1 MELKPIIAIQD
12 MVYTKPI
19 VKKTHCYKW
28 LAPII
33 DHNAEITIRI
43 VGIDESKNLNAIYRK
58 KKYPTNVLSFL
69 IDDAH
74 HLIGDIVLC
83 APVIEEEARDQSKNL
98 EAHYAH
104 LIIHGALHL
113 YGYDHENKKDA
124 EIMEEKE
131 IKILTKLGYK
141 NPYLLEEKNRNE
153 RIKKI

>member
-1 MELKPIIAIQD
+1 MESKPIIAIQD
-12 MVYTKPI
+12 MVHKKPI
-19 VKKTHCYKW
+19 LKKTQCLKW
-28 LAPII
+28 LSPIV
-33 DHNAEITIRI
+33 DKNAEITIRI
-43 VGIDESKNLNAIYRK
+43 VDNDESINLNNIYRK

-69 IDDAH
+69 VDDEV

-83 APVIEEEARDQSKNL
+83 APVIKKEALEQSKKL

-124 EIMEEKE
+124 DIMEAKE

-141 NPYLLEEKNRNE
+141 NPYLTEESKSQ
-153 RIKKI
+153 

>member
-1 MELKPIIAIQD
+1 MESKPIIVIQD
-12 MVYTKPI
+12 MVHKKPI
-19 VKKTHCYKW
+19 LKKTQCLKW
-28 LAPII
+28 LSQIV
-33 DHNAEITIRI
+33 DKNAEITIRI
-43 VGIDESKNLNAIYRK
+43 VDNDESINLNNIYRK

-69 IDDAH
+69 VDDEV

-83 APVIEEEARDQSKNL
+83 APVIEKEALQQSKKL

-124 EIMEEKE
+124 DIMEAKE

-141 NPYLLEEKNRNE
+141 NPYLIEESKSQ
-153 RIKKI
+153 

>member
-1 MELKPIIAIQD
+1 M
-12 MVYTKPI
+12 
-19 VKKTHCYKW
+19 
-28 LAPII
+28 
-33 DHNAEITIRI
+33 
-43 VGIDESKNLNAIYRK
+43 YRK

-69 IDDAH
+69 VDDEH

-83 APVIEEEARDQSKNL
+83 APVIEKEALEQLKNL

-131 IKILTKLGYK
+131 IKILTKLGFK
-141 NPYLLEEKNRNE
+141 NPYLIEEK
-153 RIKKI
+153 KPQ

>member
-1 MELKPIIAIQD
+1 MESKPIIVIQD
-12 MVYTKPI
+12 MVHKKPI
-19 VKKTHCYKW
+19 LKKTQCLKW
-28 LAPII
+28 LSPIV
-33 DHNAEITIRI
+33 DKNAEITIRI
-43 VGIDESKNLNAIYRK
+43 VDNDESINLNNIYRK

-69 IDDAH
+69 VDDEV

-83 APVIEEEARDQSKNL
+83 APVIEKEALQQSKKI

-124 EIMEEKE
+124 DIMEAKE

-141 NPYLLEEKNRNE
+141 NPYLIEESKSQ
-153 RIKKI
+153 

>member
-1 MELKPIIAIQD
+1 MESKPIIVIQD
-12 MVYTKPI
+12 MVHKKPI
-19 VKKTHCYKW
+19 LKKTQCLKW
-28 LAPII
+28 LSPVV
-33 DHNAEITIRI
+33 DKNAEITIRI
-43 VGIDESKNLNAIYRK
+43 VDNDESINLNNIYRK

-69 IDDAH
+69 VDDEV

-83 APVIEEEARDQSKNL
+83 APVIEKEALQQSKKL

-124 EIMEEKE
+124 DIMEAKE

-141 NPYLLEEKNRNE
+141 NPYLIEESKSQ
-153 RIKKI
+153 

>member
-1 MELKPIIAIQD
+1 MELKPIIVIQD
-12 MVYTKPI
+12 MVHTKPI

-33 DHNAEITIRI
+33 DQNTEITIRI
-43 VGIDESKNLNAIYRK
+43 VGSDESKNLNTIYRK

-69 IDDAH
+69 VDDAH

-83 APVIEEEARDQSKNL
+83 APVIEQEALDQSKNL

-124 EIMEEKE
+124 EIMEKKE

-141 NPYLLEEKNRNE
+141 NPYLLEEK
-153 RIKKI
+153 KSQ

>member
-1 MELKPIIAIQD
+1 MESKPIIAIQD
-12 MVYTKPI
+12 MVHKKPI
-19 VKKTHCYKW
+19 LKKIQCLKW
-28 LAPII
+28 LSSIV
-33 DHNAEITIRI
+33 DKNAEITIRI
-43 VGIDESKNLNAIYRK
+43 VDNDESINLNNIYRK

-69 IDDAH
+69 VDDEV

-83 APVIEEEARDQSKNL
+83 APVIEKEALEQSKKL

-124 EIMEEKE
+124 DIMEAKE

-141 NPYLLEEKNRNE
+141 NPYLIEESKSQ
-153 RIKKI
+153 

>member
-1 MELKPIIAIQD
+1 MESKPIIAIQD
-12 MVYTKPI
+12 MVHTKPI
-19 VKKTHCYKW
+19 LKKTQCLKW
-28 LAPII
+28 LMSVV
-33 DHNAEITIRI
+33 DKNAEITIRI
-43 VGIDESKNLNAIYRK
+43 VDNDESQNLNNIYRK

-69 IDDAH
+69 VDDEV

-83 APVIEEEARDQSKNL
+83 APVIQKEALEQSKKL

-124 EIMEEKE
+124 DIMEAKE

-141 NPYLLEEKNRNE
+141 NPYLIEESKSQ
-153 RIKKI
+153 

>member
-1 MELKPIIAIQD
+1 MESKPIIAIQD
-12 MVYTKPI
+12 MVHKKPI
-19 VKKTHCYKW
+19 LKKTQCLKW
-28 LAPII
+28 LSPIV
-33 DHNAEITIRI
+33 DKNSEITIRI
-43 VGIDESKNLNAIYRK
+43 VDNDESINLNNIYRK

-69 IDDAH
+69 VDDEV

-83 APVIEEEARDQSKNL
+83 APVIEKEALEQSKKL

-124 EIMEEKE
+124 DIMEAKE

-141 NPYLLEEKNRNE
+141 NPYLIEESKSQ
-153 RIKKI
+153 

>member
-12 MVYTKPI
+12 MVHTKPI
-19 VKKTHCYKW
+19 LKKIRCYKW

-33 DHNAEITIRI
+33 DQDAEITIRI
-43 VGIDESKNLNAIYRK
+43 VGSDESKNLNTIYRK

-69 IDDAH
+69 VDDAH

-141 NPYLLEEKNRNE
+141 NPYLLEEK
-153 RIKKI
+153 KSQ

>member
-1 MELKPIIAIQD
+1 MIAIQD
-12 MVYTKPI
+12 MVHKKPI
-19 VKKTHCYKW
+19 LKKTQCLKW
-28 LAPII
+28 LSPIV
-33 DHNAEITIRI
+33 DKNAEITIRI
-43 VGIDESKNLNAIYRK
+43 VDNDESINLNNIYRK

-69 IDDAH
+69 VDDEV

-83 APVIEEEARDQSKNL
+83 APVIEKEALEQSKKL

-124 EIMEEKE
+124 DIMEAKE

-141 NPYLLEEKNRNE
+141 NPYLIEESKSQ
-153 RIKKI
+153 

>member
-1 MELKPIIAIQD
+1 MESKPIIVIQD
-12 MVYTKPI
+12 MVHKKPI
-19 VKKTHCYKW
+19 LKKTQCLKW
-28 LAPII
+28 LSPIV
-33 DHNAEITIRI
+33 DKNAEITIRI
-43 VGIDESKNLNAIYRK
+43 VDNDESINLNNIYRK

-69 IDDAH
+69 VDDEV

-83 APVIEEEARDQSKNL
+83 APVIEKEALEQSKKI

-124 EIMEEKE
+124 DIMEARE

-141 NPYLLEEKNRNE
+141 NPYLIEESKSQ
-153 RIKKI
+153 

>member
-1 MELKPIIAIQD
+1 MESRPIIAIQD
-12 MVYTKPI
+12 MVHKKPI
-19 VKKTHCYKW
+19 LKKTQCLKW
-28 LAPII
+28 LSPIV
-33 DHNAEITIRI
+33 DKNAEITIRI
-43 VGIDESKNLNAIYRK
+43 VDNDESINLNNIYRK

-69 IDDAH
+69 VDDEV

-83 APVIEEEARDQSKNL
+83 APVIEKEALEQSKKL

-124 EIMEEKE
+124 DIMEAKE

-141 NPYLLEEKNRNE
+141 NPYLIEESKSQ
-153 RIKKI
+153 

>member
-1 MELKPIIAIQD
+1 MELKPIIAVQD
-12 MVYTKPI
+12 MVHTKPI
-19 VKKTHCYKW
+19 LKKTRCYKW

-33 DHNAEITIRI
+33 DQDAEITIRI
-43 VGIDESKNLNAIYRK
+43 VGSDESKNLNAMYRK

-69 IDDAH
+69 VDDAH

-83 APVIEEEARDQSKNL
+83 APVIEQEALNQSKNL

-124 EIMEEKE
+124 EIMEKKE

-141 NPYLLEEKNRNE
+141 NPYLLEEK
-153 RIKKI
+153 KSQ

>member
-1 MELKPIIAIQD
+1 MESKPIIAIQD
-12 MVYTKPI
+12 MVHKKPI
-19 VKKTHCYKW
+19 LKKIQCLKW
-28 LAPII
+28 LSPIV
-33 DHNAEITIRI
+33 DKNAEITIRI
-43 VGIDESKNLNAIYRK
+43 VDNDESINLNNIYRK

-69 IDDAH
+69 VDDEV

-83 APVIEEEARDQSKNL
+83 APVIEKEALEQSKKL

-124 EIMEEKE
+124 DIMEAKE

-141 NPYLLEEKNRNE
+141 NPYLIEESKSQ
-153 RIKKI
+153 

>member
-1 MELKPIIAIQD
+1 MESKPIIAIQD
-12 MVYTKPI
+12 MVHTKPI
-19 VKKTHCYKW
+19 LKKTQCLKW
-28 LAPII
+28 LMSVV
-33 DHNAEITIRI
+33 DKNAEITIRI
-43 VGIDESKNLNAIYRK
+43 VDNDESQNLNNIYRK

-69 IDDAH
+69 VDDEG

-83 APVIEEEARDQSKNL
+83 APVIEKEALEQSKKL

-124 EIMEEKE
+124 DIMEAKE

-141 NPYLLEEKNRNE
+141 NPYLIEESKSQ
-153 RIKKI
+153 

>member
-1 MELKPIIAIQD
+1 MESKPIITIQD
-12 MVYTKPI
+12 MVHKKPI
-19 VKKTHCYKW
+19 LKKTQCLKW
-28 LAPII
+28 LSPII
-33 DHNAEITIRI
+33 DKNAEITIRI
-43 VGIDESKNLNAIYRK
+43 VDNDESINLNNIYRK

-69 IDDAH
+69 VDDEV

-83 APVIEEEARDQSKNL
+83 APVIEKEALEQSKKI

-124 EIMEEKE
+124 DIMEAKE

-141 NPYLLEEKNRNE
+141 NPYLIEESKSQ
-153 RIKKI
+153 

>member
-1 MELKPIIAIQD
+1 MESKPIIVIQD
-12 MVYTKPI
+12 MVHKKPI
-19 VKKTHCYKW
+19 LKKTQCLKW
-28 LAPII
+28 LSPIV
-33 DHNAEITIRI
+33 DKNAEITIRI
-43 VGIDESKNLNAIYRK
+43 VDNDESINLNNIYRK

-69 IDDAH
+69 VDDEV

-83 APVIEEEARDQSKNL
+83 AAVIEKEALEQSKKL

-124 EIMEEKE
+124 DIMEAKE

-141 NPYLLEEKNRNE
+141 NPYLIEESKSQ
-153 RIKKI
+153 

>member
-1 MELKPIIAIQD
+1 MESKPIIVIQD
-12 MVYTKPI
+12 MVHKKPI
-19 VKKTHCYKW
+19 LKKTQCLKW
-28 LAPII
+28 LSPIV
-33 DHNAEITIRI
+33 DKNAEITIRI
-43 VGIDESKNLNAIYRK
+43 VDNDESINLNNIYRK

-69 IDDAH
+69 VDDEV

-83 APVIEEEARDQSKNL
+83 APVIKKEALEQSKKL

-124 EIMEEKE
+124 DIMEAKE

-141 NPYLLEEKNRNE
+141 NPYLIEESKSQ
-153 RIKKI
+153 

>member
-1 MELKPIIAIQD
+1 MESKPIIAIQD
-12 MVYTKPI
+12 MVHTKPI
-19 VKKTHCYKW
+19 LKKTQCLKW
-28 LAPII
+28 LMSVV
-33 DHNAEITIRI
+33 DKDAEITIRI
-43 VGIDESKNLNAIYRK
+43 VDNDESQNLNNIYRK

-69 IDDAH
+69 VDDEV

-83 APVIEEEARDQSKNL
+83 APVIEKEALEQSKKL

-124 EIMEEKE
+124 DIMEAKE

-141 NPYLLEEKNRNE
+141 NPYLIEESKSQ
-153 RIKKI
+153 